1 MFEPALPVAPPE
13 HLLYEFEG
21 IFSRVFGQ
29 HRVEDFLLADQP
41 MSNIGRQAG
50 HAPVLATPAVNVSKT
65 LVVPPCLGHK
75 TLEPLQTVLTKAHAF
90 FGSDLGGWPNHI
102 PIVEAQTFQ

>member
-1 MFEPALPVAPPE
+1 MQAAEEVVAVAVAGCVPACYAVRACACRPLHASPVA
-13 HLLYEFEG
+13 LQFRCDCSYSYEY
-21 IFSRVFGQ
+21 VY
-29 HRVEDFLLADQP
+29 
-41 MSNIGRQAG
+41 
-50 HAPVLATPAVNVSKT
+50 ATPAVNVSKT
-65 LVVPPCLGHK
+65 LAVPPCLGHK